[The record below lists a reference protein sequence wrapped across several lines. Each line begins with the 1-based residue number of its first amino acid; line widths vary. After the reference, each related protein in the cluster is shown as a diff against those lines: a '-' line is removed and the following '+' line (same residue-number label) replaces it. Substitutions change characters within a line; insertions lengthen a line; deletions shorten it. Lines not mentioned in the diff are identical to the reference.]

1 MARRAADMALR
12 ADVIATALAMSTRG
26 LSPGRSGNV
35 SARIGDGMLITPSGV
50 AYDTLKPA
58 DVVAVAADGSV
69 AAKSLKPSS
78 EWRFHLAVYHARPDV
93 QAIVHTHSLHAT
105 VLACAHRPIPA
116 FHYMVA
122 VAGGRDIP
130 LVPYATFG
138 TKALSAHVVAG
149 LASRNACLMAN
160 HGAIAVGATP
170 TAALELAAEV
180 ENLAEMYARVLAL
193 GKAHVLPDAEMDLVL
208 ETFKSYGQR
217 AQQP

>member
-1 MARRAADMALR
+1 MARRAADTALR
-12 ADVIATALAMSTRG
+12 ADVVAAAQAMSARG

-35 SARIGDGMLITPSGV
+35 SARVSAGMLITPSGL

-58 DVVAVAADGSV
+58 DVVAVNADGCV
-69 AAKSLKPSS
+69 AAKSLNPSS

-93 QAIVHTHSLHAT
+93 QAIVHTHSLNAT
-105 VLACAHRPIPA
+105 VLACAHKAIPA

-138 TKALSAHVVAG
+138 TDALSAHVVSG
-149 LASRNACLMAN
+149 LTHRNACLMAN
-160 HGAIAVGATP
+160 HGAITVGASP
-170 TAALELAAEV
+170 AAALELAAEV
-180 ENLAEMYARVLAL
+180 ENLAEMYVGVLAL

-208 ETFKSYGQR
+208 EKFKSYGQR
-217 AQQP
+217 A